1 MVLGVLITI
10 AHWQFDP
17 CNQVSYN
24 CLAQALHD
32 TVLST
37 VATTQ
42 AEDSRYDGDECKVGD
57 LASTFVSILYTQMI
71 ALCGKSYFFLKGLAQ
86 EK

>member
-1 MVLGVLITI
+1 
-10 AHWQFDP
+10 
-17 CNQVSYN
+17 
-24 CLAQALHD
+24 
-32 TVLST
+32 VLST